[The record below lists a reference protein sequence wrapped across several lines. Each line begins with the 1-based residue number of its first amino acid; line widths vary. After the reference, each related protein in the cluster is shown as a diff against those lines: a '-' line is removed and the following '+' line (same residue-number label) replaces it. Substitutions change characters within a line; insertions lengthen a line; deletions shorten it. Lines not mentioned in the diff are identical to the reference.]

1 MLQSTTFVESAVA
14 EVGPCILSEHLRTLF
29 IWTPHVRAS
38 KLILCRRMEFSD
50 FESCMQDFSD
60 LGAEYKVLEVSVP
73 MFETKGM
80 M

>member
-1 MLQSTTFVESAVA
+1 
-14 EVGPCILSEHLRTLF
+14 
-29 IWTPHVRAS
+29 
-38 KLILCRRMEFSD
+38 MEFSD